1 MNDDSLCACG
11 SGLPYAGCC
20 QPFHRGAA
28 EPISAEVLMRSRFSA
43 FVCGEVDWLWTSLHR
58 DHDDRAEPRE
68 TLIAHLREGLARGVK
83 YESLDVLDTR
93 PPDAEGVAQVL
104 FYAVVKA
111 RGRDVSFVE
120 LSSFA
125 NSGDG
130 WRYLFGV
137 PLPNARLHGDP
148 RRLTIGDVERCDG

>member
-1 MNDDSLCACG
+1 
-11 SGLPYAGCC
+11 
-20 QPFHRGAA
+20 
-28 EPISAEVLMRSRFSA
+28 
-43 FVCGEVDWLWTSLHR
+43 
-58 DHDDRAEPRE
+58 
-68 TLIAHLREGLARGVK
+68 
-83 YESLDVLDTR
+83 
-93 PPDAEGVAQVL
+93 VL

-111 RGRDVSFVE
+111 RGKDVSFVE

-148 RRLTIGDVERCDG
+148 RRLTIGDVERRDR